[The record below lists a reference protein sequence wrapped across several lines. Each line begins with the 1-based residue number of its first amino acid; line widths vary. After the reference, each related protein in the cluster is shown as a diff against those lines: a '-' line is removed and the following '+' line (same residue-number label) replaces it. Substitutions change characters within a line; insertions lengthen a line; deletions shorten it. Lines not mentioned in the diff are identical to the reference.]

1 MRAIWKGFVSFGL
14 VTIPVN
20 VGIAQD
26 RQDPSFRTL
35 VRETMRPVRQKRW
48 DEDND
53 REVNPADTVKGYE
66 FAKGRYVVVEEEEL
80 AKFAPTQEKTVQIL
94 QFVALDEV
102 DPVYFEKAYWLE
114 PQDRAERPYRLLAQA
129 LEDTRKAAIGRFV
142 LSTKE
147 HLVLVRSIDG
157 VLALQTLYYPEDVRM
172 GVREEIVERLGD
184 GEVVAAELEM
194 AKQLIEGM
202 TAPFDAAKY
211 PNETRKA
218 ILEMLEA
225 RADGQEVVVP
235 EQAGEVA
242 PVVDLMEALKASLA
256 ANAAKAGG
264 AESEG
269 ERRAS

>member
-35 VRETMRPVRQKRW
+35 VRETMRPVRQRRW
-48 DEDND
+48 DEDGD
-53 REVNPADTVKGYE
+53 REVDAADTVKGYE

-80 AKFAPTQEKTVQIL
+80 ARFAPTQEKTVQIL
-94 QFVALDEV
+94 QFVELDQV

-114 PQDRAERPYRLLAQA
+114 PQERAERPYRLLAAA
-129 LEDTRKAAIGRFV
+129 LQQTGRAAIGRFV

-147 HLVLVRSIDG
+147 HLVLVRSVDG

-172 GVREEIVERLGD
+172 GVRDEIAARLGED
-184 GEVVAAELEM
+184 APVEAELNM
-194 AKQLIEGM
+194 ATQLIEGM
-202 TAPFDAAKY
+202 TAAFDPARY
-211 PNETRKA
+211 PNETRAA
-218 ILEMLEA
+218 IREMLEA
-225 RADGQEVVVP
+225 RADGQEVTPP
-235 EQAGEVA
+235 EQPGEAA

-256 ANAAKAGG
+256 ANAAKAGDE
-264 AESEG
+264 ESA
-269 ERRAS
+269 RKAS

>member
-35 VRETMRPVRQKRW
+35 VRETLRPVRQKRW
-48 DEDND
+48 DDEAD
-53 REVNPADTVKGYE
+53 REVDAADTVKGYE

-80 AKFAPTQEKTVQIL
+80 ARFAPTQEKTVQIL
-94 QFVALDEV
+94 QFVELDQV

-114 PQDRAERPYRLLAQA
+114 PQERAERPYRLLATA
-129 LEDTRKAAIGRFV
+129 LDETGRAAIGRFV

-147 HLVLVRSIDG
+147 HLVLVRSLDG

-172 GVREEIVERLGD
+172 GVREEIAERLGD
-184 GEVVAAELEM
+184 GEVVKAELDM

-202 TAPFDAAKY
+202 TAGFDPAKY

-218 ILEMLEA
+218 IVEMLEA
-225 RADGQEVVVP
+225 RADGQDVTVP
-235 EQAGEVA
+235 DERPEAA
-242 PVVDLMEALKASLA
+242 PVVDLMEALKASLE
-256 ANAAKAGG
+256 ANAKKA
-264 AESEG
+264 EKP
-269 ERRAS
+269 ERKAS